1 MVSWDL
7 IIFIVEALL
16 KSESQSIV
24 NSNVTDVLLQISTTT
39 TTNATNANN
48 HWVGGMGA
56 CLLQMIIQRDRPLAN
71 DRNSNKRFALFTWSG
86 LAPLLSYSKISAP
99 FLNPDWMITTY
110 VV

>member
-16 KSESQSIV
+16 KSESQSIA

-48 HWVGGMGA
+48 HWVGGMGG
-56 CLLQMIIQRDRPLAN
+56 LPLAN
-71 DRNSNKRFALFTWSG
+71 DHPEGPASCK
-86 LAPLLSYSKISAP
+86 
-99 FLNPDWMITTY
+99 
-110 VV
+110 

>member
-39 TTNATNANN
+39 KTTTNAKILSEME
-48 HWVGGMGA
+48 V
-56 CLLQMIIQRDRPLAN
+56 
-71 DRNSNKRFALFTWSG
+71 ALRYNF
-86 LAPLLSYSKISAP
+86 
-99 FLNPDWMITTY
+99 
-110 VV
+110 